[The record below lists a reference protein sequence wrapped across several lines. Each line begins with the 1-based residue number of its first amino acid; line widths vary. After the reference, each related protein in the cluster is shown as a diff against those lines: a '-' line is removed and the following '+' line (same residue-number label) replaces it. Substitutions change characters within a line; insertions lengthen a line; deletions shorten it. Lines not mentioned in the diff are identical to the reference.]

1 MEFILYLCGAK
12 LVMFNNGLLKI
23 KYMLLEF
30 TVENYRSFYERKT
43 IVMEA
48 DKALKECAE
57 TNLFECNK
65 HTLLRSLALYG
76 ANSSGKSNL
85 VSAMHAMA
93 GCVLLSVKLNDN
105 EGLAYDPFLLLE
117 DNHRPTMFEII
128 FLKGKYCY
136 RYGFRYNMERIVD
149 EWLFRKTTP
158 RSKEQIMFVRNE
170 EGICVDEN
178 NFPEGSGYEEKTNNN
193 RLFLSLCQQLGG
205 EISRQVISWF
215 QSDFNVISG
224 LNNQQYRTYSK
235 LFFHKKGI
243 LSTDAL
249 KFFQKLRLGFRNI
262 LTHEEEPNIP
272 QDLPIEL
279 RVLFQ
284 RETQGKKNIE
294 LDSVHNVYSDKGKI
308 ISTINFSFEERESS
322 GTNKLFD
329 LSGPIFDTL
338 YAGAVLVVDELDA
351 KMHPLISQYI
361 IELFNNSET
370 NPKNA
375 QLIFTTHDTHLL
387 SQKILRRDQ
396 IWFTEKDAKEQTDL
410 YSLTDIVLPDGSKP
424 RNDANYEKNYIAG
437 RYGAIPYIL
446 ND

>member
-1 MEFILYLCGAK
+1 MI
-12 LVMFNNGLLKI
+12 
-23 KYMLLEF
+23 LEF
-30 TVENYRSFYERKT
+30 TLENYRSFYGKKT
-43 IVMEA
+43 LVLEA
-48 DKALKECAE
+48 DKALKECSD
-57 TNLFECNK
+57 TNLFEYNK

-85 VSAMHAMA
+85 VSAMHTMA
-93 GCVLLSVKLNDN
+93 RCVLLSVKLNDN
-105 EGLAYDPFLLLE
+105 EELEYDPFLLLKGN
-117 DNHRPTMFEII
+117 DSPTMFEIV
-128 FLKGKYCY
+128 FLKGDYYY
-136 RYGFRYNMERIVD
+136 RYGFRYNLERIVD

-158 RSKEQIMFVRNE
+158 RSKEQMLFVRNE

-178 NFPEGSGYEEKTNNN
+178 NFPEGAGYEEKTNDN

-224 LNNQQYRTYSK
+224 LNNQQYRAYSK
-235 LFFHKKGI
+235 LFFHKKES
-243 LSTDAL
+243 LSAEAL
-249 KFFQKLRLGFRNI
+249 DFFQKLRLGFNNI
-262 LTHEEEPNIP
+262 LTHEEDPNIP
-272 QDLPIEL
+272 QDLPTEL
-279 RVLFQ
+279 KAIFQ

-294 LDSVHNVYSDKGKI
+294 LDSVHNVYSEKGKVI
-308 ISTINFSFEERESS
+308 GTINFSFEDRESS

-329 LSGPIFDTL
+329 LSGPIFKTL
-338 YAGAVLVVDELDA
+338 YTGSVLVIDELDA

-361 IELFNNSET
+361 IELFNNPET

-396 IWFTEKDAKEQTDL
+396 IWFTEKDSKEQTDL
-410 YSLTDIVLPDGSKP
+410 YSLIDIVLPDGTKP
-424 RNDANYEKNYIAG
+424 RNDVNYERNYIAG

>member
-1 MEFILYLCGAK
+1 MI
-12 LVMFNNGLLKI
+12 
-23 KYMLLEF
+23 LEF
-30 TVENYRSFYERKT
+30 TLENYRSFYGKKT
-43 IVMEA
+43 LVLEA
-48 DKALKECAE
+48 DKALRECSD
-57 TNLFECNK
+57 TNLFEYNK

-85 VSAMHAMA
+85 VSAMHTMA
-93 GCVLLSVKLNDN
+93 RCVLLSVKLNDN
-105 EGLAYDPFLLLE
+105 EELEYDPFLLLKGN
-117 DNHRPTMFEII
+117 DSPTMFEIV
-128 FLKGKYCY
+128 FLKGDYYY
-136 RYGFRYNMERIVD
+136 RYGFRYNLERIVD

-158 RSKEQIMFVRNE
+158 RSKEQMLFVRNE

-178 NFPEGSGYEEKTNNN
+178 NFPEGAGYEEKTNDN

-224 LNNQQYRTYSK
+224 LNNQQYRAYSK
-235 LFFHKKGI
+235 LFFHKKES
-243 LSTDAL
+243 LSAEAL
-249 KFFQKLRLGFRNI
+249 DFFQKLRLGFNNI
-262 LTHEEEPNIP
+262 LTHEEDPNIP
-272 QDLPIEL
+272 QDLPTEL
-279 RVLFQ
+279 KAIFQ
-284 RETQGKKNIE
+284 REIQGKKNIE
-294 LDSVHNVYSDKGKI
+294 LDSVHNVYSEKGKVI
-308 ISTINFSFEERESS
+308 GTVNFSFEDRESS

-329 LSGPIFDTL
+329 LSGPIFETL
-338 YAGAVLVVDELDA
+338 YSGAVLVIDELDA

-361 IELFNNSET
+361 IELFNNPET

-410 YSLTDIVLPDGSKP
+410 YSLMDIVLPDGTKP
-424 RNDANYEKNYIAG
+424 RNDANYERNYIAG

>member
-1 MEFILYLCGAK
+1 MI
-12 LVMFNNGLLKI
+12 
-23 KYMLLEF
+23 LEF
-30 TVENYRSFYERKT
+30 TLENYRSFYGKKT
-43 IVMEA
+43 LVLEA
-48 DKALKECAE
+48 DKALKECSD
-57 TNLFECNK
+57 TNLFEYNK

-85 VSAMHAMA
+85 VSAMHTMA
-93 GCVLLSVKLNDN
+93 RCVLLSVKLNDN
-105 EGLAYDPFLLLE
+105 EELEYDPFLLLKGN
-117 DNHRPTMFEII
+117 DSPTMFEIV
-128 FLKGKYCY
+128 FLKGDYYY
-136 RYGFRYNMERIVD
+136 RYGFRYNLERIVD

-158 RSKEQIMFVRNE
+158 RSKEQMLFVRNE

-178 NFPEGSGYEEKTNNN
+178 NFPEGAGYEEKTNDN

-224 LNNQQYRTYSK
+224 LNNQQYRAYSK
-235 LFFHKKGI
+235 LFFHKKES
-243 LSTDAL
+243 LSAEAL
-249 KFFQKLRLGFRNI
+249 DFFQKLRLGFNNI
-262 LTHEEEPNIP
+262 LTHEEDPNIP
-272 QDLPIEL
+272 QDLPTEL
-279 RVLFQ
+279 KAIFQ

-294 LDSVHNVYSDKGKI
+294 LDSVHNVYSEKGKVI
-308 ISTINFSFEERESS
+308 GTINFSFEDRESS

-329 LSGPIFDTL
+329 LSGPIFETL
-338 YAGAVLVVDELDA
+338 YSGAVLVIDELDA

-410 YSLTDIVLPDGSKP
+410 YSLMDIVLPDGTKP
-424 RNDANYEKNYIAG
+424 RNDANYERNYIAG

>member
-1 MEFILYLCGAK
+1 
-12 LVMFNNGLLKI
+12 
-23 KYMLLEF
+23 MLLEF
-30 TVENYRSFYERKT
+30 TVENYRSFYGKKT
-43 IVMEA
+43 LVLEA
-48 DKALKECAE
+48 DKALKECTE
-57 TNLFECNK
+57 TNLFDCNK

-85 VSAMHAMA
+85 VSAMHTMA
-93 GCVLLSVKLNDN
+93 RCVLLSVKLNDN
-105 EGLAYDPFLLLE
+105 DELEYDPFLLLK
-117 DNHRPTMFEII
+117 DNHHPTMFEII
-128 FLKGKYCY
+128 FLKGEYCY
-136 RYGFRYNMERIVD
+136 RYGFRYNQEHIVE

-158 RSKEQIMFVRNE
+158 RSKEQMMFVRNE

-178 NFPEGSGYEEKTNNN
+178 NFPEGVGYEEKTNDN

-224 LNNQQYRTYSK
+224 LNNQQYRAYSK
-235 LFFHKKGI
+235 LFFHKKES
-243 LSTDAL
+243 LSVDAL
-249 KFFQKLRLGFRNI
+249 NFFQKLRLGFNNI
-262 LTHEEEPNIP
+262 LTHEEEPNVP
-272 QDLPIEL
+272 QDLPMEL
-279 RVLFQ
+279 RALFQ
-284 RETQGKKNIE
+284 RETQVKKSIE
-294 LDSVHNVYSDKGKI
+294 LDSIHNVYSDKGKI
-308 ISTINFSFEERESS
+308 VGTINFSFEDRESS

-329 LSGPIFDTL
+329 LSGPIFETL
-338 YAGAVLVVDELDA
+338 YSGAVLVIDELDA

-361 IELFNNSET
+361 IELFNNPET

-396 IWFTEKDAKEQTDL
+396 IWFTEKDSKEQTDL
-410 YSLTDIVLPDGSKP
+410 YSLIDIVLPDGTKP

>member
-1 MEFILYLCGAK
+1 
-12 LVMFNNGLLKI
+12 
-23 KYMLLEF
+23 MLLEF
-30 TVENYRSFYERKT
+30 TVENYRSFYKKKT
-43 IVMEA
+43 LVLEA
-48 DKALKECAE
+48 DKALKECTE
-57 TNLFECNK
+57 TNLFDYNK
-65 HTLLRSLALYG
+65 YTLLRSLALYG

-93 GCVLLSVKLNDN
+93 SCVLLSVKLNDN
-105 EGLAYDPFLLLE
+105 DQLEYDPFLLLK
-117 DNHRPTMFEII
+117 DNHHPSMFEII
-128 FLKGKYCY
+128 FLKGEFCY
-136 RYGFRYNMERIVD
+136 RYGFRYNLERIVE

-158 RSKEQIMFVRNE
+158 RSKEQMMFVRNE
-170 EGICVDEN
+170 DGIYVDEN
-178 NFPEGSGYEEKTNNN
+178 NFREGVGYEEKTNDN

-224 LNNQQYRTYSK
+224 LNNQQYRAYSK
-235 LFFHKKGI
+235 LFFHKKES
-243 LSTDAL
+243 LSVDAL
-249 KFFQKLRLGFRNI
+249 NFFQKLRLGFNNI

-272 QDLPIEL
+272 QDLPMEFRAL
-279 RVLFQ
+279 LQ
-284 RETQGKKNIE
+284 RETQGKKSIE
-294 LDSVHNVYSDKGKI
+294 LDSIHNVYSDKGKI
-308 ISTINFSFEERESS
+308 VGTINFSFEDRESS

-329 LSGPIFDTL
+329 LSGPIFETL
-338 YAGAVLVVDELDA
+338 YSGSVLVIDELDA

-361 IELFNNSET
+361 IELFNNPET

-396 IWFTEKDAKEQTDL
+396 IWFTEKDSKERTDL
-410 YSLTDIVLPDGSKP
+410 YSLIDIILPDGTKP

>member
-1 MEFILYLCGAK
+1 MI
-12 LVMFNNGLLKI
+12 
-23 KYMLLEF
+23 LEF
-30 TVENYRSFYERKT
+30 TLENYRSFYGKKT
-43 IVMEA
+43 LVLEA
-48 DKALKECAE
+48 DKALKECSD
-57 TNLFECNK
+57 TNLFEYNK

-85 VSAMHAMA
+85 VSAMHTMA
-93 GCVLLSVKLNDN
+93 RCVLLSVKLNDN
-105 EGLAYDPFLLLE
+105 EELEYDPFLLLKGN
-117 DNHRPTMFEII
+117 DSPTMFEIV
-128 FLKGKYCY
+128 FLKGDYYY
-136 RYGFRYNMERIVD
+136 RYGFRYNLERIVD
-149 EWLFRKTTP
+149 EWLFKKTTP
-158 RSKEQIMFVRNE
+158 RSKEQMLFVRNE

-178 NFPEGSGYEEKTNNN
+178 NFPEGAGYEEKTNDN

-224 LNNQQYRTYSK
+224 LNNQQYQAYSK
-235 LFFHKKGI
+235 LFFHKKES
-243 LSTDAL
+243 LSAEAL
-249 KFFQKLRLGFRNI
+249 DFFQKLRLGFNNI
-262 LTHEEEPNIP
+262 LTHEEDPNIP
-272 QDLPIEL
+272 QDLPTEL
-279 RVLFQ
+279 KAIFQ

-294 LDSVHNVYSDKGKI
+294 LDSVHNVYSEKGKVI
-308 ISTINFSFEERESS
+308 GTINFSFEDRESS

-329 LSGPIFDTL
+329 LSGPIFETL
-338 YAGAVLVVDELDA
+338 YSGAVLVIDELDA

-361 IELFNNSET
+361 IELFNNPET

-410 YSLTDIVLPDGSKP
+410 YSLMDIVLPDGTKP
-424 RNDANYEKNYIAG
+424 RNDANYERNYIAG

>member
-1 MEFILYLCGAK
+1 MVL
-12 LVMFNNGLLKI
+12 
-23 KYMLLEF
+23 
-30 TVENYRSFYERKT
+30 
-43 IVMEA
+43 EA
-48 DKALKECAE
+48 DKALKECSD
-57 TNLFECNK
+57 TNLFEYNK

-85 VSAMHAMA
+85 VSAMHTMA
-93 GCVLLSVKLNDN
+93 RCVLLSVKLNDN
-105 EGLAYDPFLLLE
+105 EELEYDPFLLLKGN
-117 DNHRPTMFEII
+117 DSPTMFEIV
-128 FLKGKYCY
+128 FLKGDYYY
-136 RYGFRYNMERIVD
+136 RYGFRYNLERIVD

-158 RSKEQIMFVRNE
+158 RSKEQMLFVRNE

-178 NFPEGSGYEEKTNNN
+178 NFPEGAGYEEKTNDN

-224 LNNQQYRTYSK
+224 LNNQQYRAYSK
-235 LFFHKKGI
+235 LFFHKKES
-243 LSTDAL
+243 LSAEAL
-249 KFFQKLRLGFRNI
+249 DFFQKLRLGFNNI
-262 LTHEEEPNIP
+262 LTHEEDPNIP
-272 QDLPIEL
+272 QDLPTEL
-279 RVLFQ
+279 KAIFQ

-294 LDSVHNVYSDKGKI
+294 LDSVHNVYSEKGKVI
-308 ISTINFSFEERESS
+308 GTINFSFEDRESS

-329 LSGPIFDTL
+329 LSGPIFETL
-338 YAGAVLVVDELDA
+338 YSGAVLVIDELDA

-361 IELFNNSET
+361 IELFNNPET

-410 YSLTDIVLPDGSKP
+410 YSLMDIVLPDGTKP
-424 RNDANYEKNYIAG
+424 RNDANYERNYIAG

>member
-1 MEFILYLCGAK
+1 MI
-12 LVMFNNGLLKI
+12 
-23 KYMLLEF
+23 LEF
-30 TVENYRSFYERKT
+30 TLENYRSFYGKKT
-43 IVMEA
+43 LVLEA
-48 DKALKECAE
+48 DKALKECSD
-57 TNLFECNK
+57 TNLFEYNK

-85 VSAMHAMA
+85 VSAMHTMA
-93 GCVLLSVKLNDN
+93 RCVLLSVKLNDN
-105 EGLAYDPFLLLE
+105 EELEYDPFLLLKGN
-117 DNHRPTMFEII
+117 DSPTMFEIV
-128 FLKGKYCY
+128 FLKGDYYY
-136 RYGFRYNMERIVD
+136 RYGFRYNLERIVD

-158 RSKEQIMFVRNE
+158 RSKEQMLFVRNE

-178 NFPEGSGYEEKTNNN
+178 NFPEGAGYEENTNDN

-224 LNNQQYRTYSK
+224 LNNRQYRAYSK
-235 LFFHKKGI
+235 LFFHKKES
-243 LSTDAL
+243 LSAEAL
-249 KFFQKLRLGFRNI
+249 DFFQKLRLGFNNI
-262 LTHEEEPNIP
+262 LTHEEDPNIP
-272 QDLPIEL
+272 QDLPTEL
-279 RVLFQ
+279 KAIFQ

-294 LDSVHNVYSDKGKI
+294 LDSVHNVYSEKGKVI
-308 ISTINFSFEERESS
+308 GTINFSFEDRESS

-329 LSGPIFDTL
+329 LSGPIFETL
-338 YAGAVLVVDELDA
+338 YSGAVLVIDELDA

-361 IELFNNSET
+361 IELFNNPET

-410 YSLTDIVLPDGSKP
+410 YSLMDIVLPDGTKP
-424 RNDANYEKNYIAG
+424 RNDANYERNYIAG

>member
-1 MEFILYLCGAK
+1 MI
-12 LVMFNNGLLKI
+12 
-23 KYMLLEF
+23 LEF
-30 TVENYRSFYERKT
+30 TLENYRSFYGKKT
-43 IVMEA
+43 LVLEA
-48 DKALKECAE
+48 DKALKECSD
-57 TNLFECNK
+57 TNLFEYNK

-85 VSAMHAMA
+85 VSAMHTMA
-93 GCVLLSVKLNDN
+93 RCVLLSVKLNDN
-105 EGLAYDPFLLLE
+105 EELEYDPFLLLKGN
-117 DNHRPTMFEII
+117 DSPTMFEIV
-128 FLKGKYCY
+128 FLKGDYYY
-136 RYGFRYNMERIVD
+136 RYGFRYNLERIVD
-149 EWLFRKTTP
+149 EWLFRKTTL
-158 RSKEQIMFVRNE
+158 RSKEQMLFVRNE

-178 NFPEGSGYEEKTNNN
+178 NFPEGAGYEEKTNDN

-224 LNNQQYRTYSK
+224 LNNQQYRAYSK
-235 LFFHKKGI
+235 LFFHKKES
-243 LSTDAL
+243 LSAEAL
-249 KFFQKLRLGFRNI
+249 DFFQKLRLGFNNI
-262 LTHEEEPNIP
+262 LTHEEDPNIP
-272 QDLPIEL
+272 QDLPTEL
-279 RVLFQ
+279 KAIFQ

-294 LDSVHNVYSDKGKI
+294 LDSVHNVYSEKGKVI
-308 ISTINFSFEERESS
+308 GTINFSFEDRESS

-329 LSGPIFDTL
+329 LSGPIFETL
-338 YAGAVLVVDELDA
+338 YSGAVLVIDELDA

-361 IELFNNSET
+361 IELFNNPET

-410 YSLTDIVLPDGSKP
+410 YSLMDIVLPDGTKP
-424 RNDANYEKNYIAG
+424 RNDANYERNYIAG

>member
-1 MEFILYLCGAK
+1 
-12 LVMFNNGLLKI
+12 
-23 KYMLLEF
+23 MLLEF
-30 TVENYRSFYERKT
+30 TVENYRSFYSRRTLVLK
-43 IVMEA
+43 A
-48 DKALKECAE
+48 DKALKECSD
-57 TNLFECNK
+57 TNLFNYNK
-65 HTLLRSLALYG
+65 YTLLRSIALYG

-85 VSAMHAMA
+85 VRAMHTMA
-93 GCVLLSVKLNDN
+93 RCVLQSVKLNDN
-105 EGLAYDPFLLLE
+105 DELEYDPFLLLR
-117 DNHRPTMFEII
+117 DNHRPTMFEVI
-128 FLKGKYCY
+128 FLKGEYCY
-136 RYGFRYNMERIVD
+136 RYGFRYNQERILE

-158 RSKEQIMFVRNE
+158 RSGEQMMFVRNE
-170 EGICVDEN
+170 DGICVDEN
-178 NFPEGSGYEEKTNNN
+178 NFPEGAGCEEKTNDN

-235 LFFHKKGI
+235 VFFHKKQTP
-243 LSTDAL
+243 STEAL
-249 KFFQKLRLGFRNI
+249 EFFRKLRLGFNNI
-262 LTHEEEPNIP
+262 FTHEEDPYIP
-272 QDLPIEL
+272 QELSAEL
-279 RVLFQ
+279 RALFQ
-284 RETQGKKNIE
+284 REAQSKKSIE
-294 LDSVHNVYSDKGKI
+294 LESIHNVYSNNGKI
-308 ISTINFSFEERESS
+308 VGTIKFSFEDHESS

-338 YAGAVLVVDELDA
+338 YSGAILVVDELDA

-361 IELFNNSET
+361 IELFNDPET

-396 IWFTEKDAKEQTDL
+396 IWFTEKDSKEQTDL
-410 YSLTDIVLPDGSKP
+410 YSLMDIVLPDGSKP

>member
-1 MEFILYLCGAK
+1 MI
-12 LVMFNNGLLKI
+12 
-23 KYMLLEF
+23 LEF
-30 TVENYRSFYERKT
+30 TVENYRSFYGKKT
-43 IVMEA
+43 LVLEA
-48 DKALKECAE
+48 DKALKECSDM
-57 TNLFECNK
+57 NLFEYNK

-85 VSAMHAMA
+85 VSAMHTMA
-93 GCVLLSVKLNDN
+93 RCVLLSVKLNDN
-105 EGLAYDPFLLLE
+105 EELEYDPFLLLKGN
-117 DNHRPTMFEII
+117 DSPTMFEIV
-128 FLKGKYCY
+128 FLKGDYYY
-136 RYGFRYNMERIVD
+136 RYGFRYNLERIVD

-158 RSKEQIMFVRNE
+158 RSKEQMLFVRNE
-170 EGICVDEN
+170 EGICVDEG
-178 NFPEGSGYEEKTNNN
+178 NFPEGAGYEEKTNDN

-224 LNNQQYRTYSK
+224 LNNQQYRSYSK
-235 LFFHKKGI
+235 LFFHKKEQ
-243 LSTDAL
+243 SSVDAL
-249 KFFQKLRLGFRNI
+249 EFFQKLRLGFNSI

-272 QDLPIEL
+272 SDLPTEL
-279 RVLFQ
+279 RAMFQ
-284 RETQGKKNIE
+284 KEMQGKKSIE
-294 LDSVHNVYSDKGKI
+294 LDSVHNVYSEKGKVI
-308 ISTINFSFEERESS
+308 GTINFSFEDRESS
-322 GTNKLFD
+322 GTNKLLD
-329 LSGPIFDTL
+329 LSGPIFETL
-338 YAGAVLVVDELDA
+338 YSGAVLVVDELDA

-361 IELFNNSET
+361 IELFNNPET

-410 YSLTDIVLPDGSKP
+410 YSLMDIVLPDGTKP
-424 RNDANYEKNYIAG
+424 RNDANYERNYIAG

>member
-1 MEFILYLCGAK
+1 MI
-12 LVMFNNGLLKI
+12 
-23 KYMLLEF
+23 LEF
-30 TVENYRSFYERKT
+30 TLENYRSFYGKKT
-43 IVMEA
+43 LVLEA
-48 DKALKECAE
+48 DKALKECSD
-57 TNLFECNK
+57 TNLFEYNK

-85 VSAMHAMA
+85 VSAMHTMA
-93 GCVLLSVKLNDN
+93 RCVLLSVKLNDN
-105 EGLAYDPFLLLE
+105 EELEYDPFLLLKGN
-117 DNHRPTMFEII
+117 DSPTMFEIV
-128 FLKGKYCY
+128 FLKGDYYY
-136 RYGFRYNMERIVD
+136 RYGFRYNLERIVD

-158 RSKEQIMFVRNE
+158 RSKEQMLFVRNE

-178 NFPEGSGYEEKTNNN
+178 NFPEGAGYEEKTNDN

-224 LNNQQYRTYSK
+224 LNNQQYRAYSK
-235 LFFHKKGI
+235 LFFHKKES
-243 LSTDAL
+243 LSAEAL
-249 KFFQKLRLGFRNI
+249 DFFQKLRLGFNNI
-262 LTHEEEPNIP
+262 LTHEEAPNIP
-272 QDLPIEL
+272 QDLPTEL
-279 RVLFQ
+279 KAIFQ

-294 LDSVHNVYSDKGKI
+294 LNSVHNVYSEKGKVI
-308 ISTINFSFEERESS
+308 GTINFSFEDRESS

-329 LSGPIFDTL
+329 LSGPILETL
-338 YAGAVLVVDELDA
+338 YSGAVLVIDELDA

-361 IELFNNSET
+361 IELFNNPET

-410 YSLTDIVLPDGSKP
+410 YSLMDIVLPDGTKP
-424 RNDANYEKNYIAG
+424 RNDANYERNYIAG